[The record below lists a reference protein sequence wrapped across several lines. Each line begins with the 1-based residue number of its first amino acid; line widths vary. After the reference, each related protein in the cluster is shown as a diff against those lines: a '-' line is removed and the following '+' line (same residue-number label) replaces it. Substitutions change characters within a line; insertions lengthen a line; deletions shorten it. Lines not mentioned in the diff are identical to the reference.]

1 MNILLEI
8 NNFDQIKE
16 IIKIIKSYYNNKV
29 KVLDYGSF
37 FFSCIIETQKKRYE
51 LTKLNDDY
59 TVNNSY
65 YDKFLEEYA
74 NKKIESIKGD
84 DILVVYNSNRL
95 FCLEKSILY
104 KVLVSS
110 KSFKTTSLTSASH
123 KLAHKPI

>member
-1 MNILLEI
+1 MYILLEI

-16 IIKIIKSYYNNKV
+16 IIKIIKSYYNNNKV

-59 TVNNSY
+59 TVNTSY

-95 FCLEKSILY
+95 FCLEKSRLY
-104 KVLVSS
+104 DKFNLIVSDNNGLRLKKV
-110 KSFKTTSLTSASH
+110 
-123 KLAHKPI
+123 